1 MTTKRIREC
10 EWEKIMGKRD
20 ERIDAY
26 IAASAAFAQPVLK
39 HLRELVHRA
48 CPAVEE
54 TMKWSFPHFDYK
66 GMMCSM
72 ASFKQHCAFG
82 FWKAS
87 LMKDP
92 QKLLT
97 QSREAMGQMGQI
109 KSLADLPADDVL
121 LAYIEEAA
129 RLNDENIKLPA
140 RPKADEKKDL
150 IVPETLAGAL
160 KDNRKASETF
170 ENFSYSNKKE
180 YIHWITEAK
189 SEETRNKRL
198 ATAIE
203 WMTEGKSKNWKY
215 EKR

>member
-1 MTTKRIREC
+1 MSKT
-10 EWEKIMGKRD
+10 D

-26 IAASAAFAQPVLK
+26 IAKSEDFAKPILT

-87 LMKDP
+87 LMSDSE
-92 QKLLT
+92 KLLT

-109 KSLADLPADDVL
+109 KSLTDLPPDDVL
-121 LAYIEEAA
+121 IAYVKEAA
-129 RLNDENIKLPA
+129 RLNEENIKLPS
-140 RPKADEKKDL
+140 KAKTAEKKEL
-150 IVPETLAGAL
+150 SVPDYVVDAL
-160 KDNRKASETF
+160 EQNQKASETF

-189 SEETRNKRL
+189 NEATRNKRL